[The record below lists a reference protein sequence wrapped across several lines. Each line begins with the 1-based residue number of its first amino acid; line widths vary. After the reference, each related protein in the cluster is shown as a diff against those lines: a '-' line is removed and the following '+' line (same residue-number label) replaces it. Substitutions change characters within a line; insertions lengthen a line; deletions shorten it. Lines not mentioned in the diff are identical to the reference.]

1 MNAPTAVVP
10 GWELDTA
17 PFHAGELAVQQ
28 RAGVTDAASAAGRRG
43 IRRFMPD
50 QHRTFFAQLP
60 FFVLGGVD
68 ASGQPWAT
76 LRVGAP
82 GFVTSPDAR
91 TLRIAARALPGDP
104 LAGAW
109 RPGAP
114 LGGLGI
120 EFDTRRRNRVNGVVR
135 AIDGD
140 ALTIAVEQSFGNC
153 AKYIQGRKPT
163 FVGDEVGAAAEVVES
178 DVSDVSS
185 VSNASN
191 ASNASNTSNPS
202 DASGVSHVSGASDI
216 SNRLSD
222 ADRAL
227 LAQADTFF
235 VASANTSVD
244 AGSARGAD
252 VSHRGGMPGFV
263 RVDDA
268 HTLTTPDFSGNRF
281 FNTLGNLQHD
291 PRAGLLFVDFDS
303 GDLLYVAADA
313 EIVWDGP
320 LVASFAGAQ
329 RVVRFHVREVR
340 RTRRVLPFRWSAV
353 EPAPQFAAMAIAAA
367 SGGAAATARPAL
379 SAATPTPAPA
389 WRSLRI
395 TKIVDEAR
403 AIRSFHFEP
412 ADGDALPAYEAG
424 QHLTLRVA
432 VPGDDAPTIRSYTL
446 SDAPGGADYRIT
458 VKREGR
464 VSTWLH
470 DHARAG
476 MTLDAQMPRGRFTFD
491 VASPRPAVLVSA
503 GIGITPMIAMLRRA
517 LADDAPSR
525 RVVFVH
531 GARDTADRPFAAALT
546 RIADTDARVALHWF
560 DSQPQRDGA
569 ARPGRIDIAQLKRI
583 LPFDDYDFY
592 LCGPSAFM
600 RDLYEGLRAL
610 NVPDER
616 IRFEAFGPSSVARST
631 ARAAA
636 ASPAPSVPV
645 VFRRS
650 ARDAGWTPADGTL
663 LEFAE
668 GQRVAVPSE
677 CRSGSCGTCATRVL
691 SGAVD
696 YVQAHDAS
704 VGPGCALLCVA
715 QPAQGAAEPLVLD
728 L

>member
-1 MNAPTAVVP
+1 MTTPTAAVP
-10 GWELDTA
+10 GWELDVA

-28 RAGVTDAASAAGRRG
+28 RAGVTEAAGTAGRRG

-68 ASGQPWAT
+68 AGGQPWAT
-76 LRVGAP
+76 LRVGMP
-82 GFVTSPDAR
+82 GFVTAPDAR
-91 TLRIAARALPGDP
+91 TLRIDGDALPGDP

-109 RPGAP
+109 QPGAP

-120 EFDTRRRNRVNGVVR
+120 EFDTRRRNRVNGIVR
-135 AIDGD
+135 AVDGG

-163 FVGDEVGAAAEVVES
+163 FVTRKGDALGEA
-178 DVSDVSS
+178 DVSD
-185 VSNASN
+185 
-191 ASNASNTSNPS
+191 
-202 DASGVSHVSGASDI
+202 
-216 SNRLSD
+216 RLTD

-235 VASANTSVD
+235 VASANTS
-244 AGSARGAD
+244 AGAGAARGAD

-268 HTLTTPDFSGNRF
+268 QTLTTPDFSGNRF

-303 GDLLYVAADA
+303 GDLLYVAARA

-320 LVASFAGAQ
+320 LVASFDGAQ

-340 RTRRVLPFRWSAV
+340 RMRGVLPFRWSAV
-353 EPAPQFAAMAIAAA
+353 ERAPQFAGMAGAA
-367 SGGAAATARPAL
+367 SAGGAAAASVSSSASASASASASSSPSTWRP
-379 SAATPTPAPA
+379 
-389 WRSLRI
+389 LRI
-395 TKIVDEAR
+395 AKIVDEAR

-412 ADGDALPAYEAG
+412 ADGGALPAYEAG

-432 VPGDDAPTIRSYTL
+432 LPDSDAPTIRSYTL
-446 SDAPGGADYRIT
+446 SDAPGASHYRIT

-464 VSTWLH
+464 VSAWLH

-476 MTLDAQMPRGRFTFD
+476 MTIDAQMPRGRFTFD

-503 GIGITPMIAMLRRA
+503 GIGITPMIAILRHA

-531 GARDTADRPFAAALT
+531 GARDTADRPFATELT
-546 RIADTDARVALHWF
+546 RIADADARVSLHWF
-560 DSQPQRDGA
+560 DSRPQRDGA
-569 ARPGRIDIAQLKRI
+569 ARPGRIDVAQLKRI

-600 RDLYEGLRAL
+600 RDLYDGLRAL

-616 IRFEAFGPSSVARST
+616 IRFEAFGPSSVVRSVART
-631 ARAAA
+631 AAA
-636 ASPAPSVPV
+636 AVASMPV

-650 ARDAGWTPADGTL
+650 ARDAAWTPADGTL

-668 GQRVAVPSE
+668 DQGVAVPSE
-677 CRSGSCGTCATRVL
+677 CRSGACGTCATRVL

-696 YVQAHDAS
+696 YVQPPDAT
-704 VGPGCALLCVA
+704 VEPGCALLCVA
-715 QPAQGAAEPLVLD
+715 RPAEGATEPLVLD
-728 L
+728 R

>member
-1 MNAPTAVVP
+1 MTAPTAAVP
-10 GWELDTA
+10 GWELDVA
-17 PFHAGELAVQQ
+17 PFHAGELAMQQ
-28 RAGVTDAASAAGRRG
+28 RAGVTQAADAAGRRG

-68 ASGQPWAT
+68 PDGQPWAT
-76 LRVGAP
+76 LRVGMP
-82 GFVTSPDAR
+82 GFVTTPDAR
-91 TLRIAARALPGDP
+91 TLRIDGDALPGDP

-109 RPGAP
+109 QPGVP

-120 EFDTRRRNRVNGVVR
+120 EFDTRRRNRVNGIVR
-135 AIDGD
+135 AVDGG

-153 AKYIQGRKPT
+153 AKYIQGRTPT
-163 FVGDEVGAAAEVVES
+163 LVPREG
-178 DVSDVSS
+178 DVSIAADVS
-185 VSNASN
+185 
-191 ASNASNTSNPS
+191 
-202 DASGVSHVSGASDI
+202 G
-216 SNRLSD
+216 RLSD

-235 VASANTSVD
+235 VASANTS
-244 AGSARGAD
+244 AGAGAARGAD

-303 GDLLYVAADA
+303 GDLLYVAAHA

-320 LVASFAGAQ
+320 LVASFDGAQ

-340 RTRRVLPFRWSAV
+340 RTRGVLPFRWSAV
-353 EPAPQFAAMAIAAA
+353 ERAPQFAGKVGAGVPAVSA
-367 SGGAAATARPAL
+367 SASSSPSSWRP
-379 SAATPTPAPA
+379 
-389 WRSLRI
+389 LRI
-395 TKIVDEAR
+395 AKIVDEAR
-403 AIRSFHFEP
+403 AIRSFHFEA

-432 VPGDDAPTIRSYTL
+432 LPDEASPTIRSYTL
-446 SDAPGGADYRIT
+446 SDAPGASHYRIT

-464 VSTWLH
+464 VSAWLH

-531 GARDTADRPFAAALT
+531 GARDTADRPFAAELT
-546 RIADTDARVALHWF
+546 RIADADPRVSLHWF
-560 DSQPQRDGA
+560 DSRPQRDGA
-569 ARPGRIDIAQLKRI
+569 ARPGRVDITQLKRI

-592 LCGPSAFM
+592 LCGPAAFM
-600 RDLYEGLRAL
+600 RDMYDGLRAL

-616 IRFEAFGPSSVARST
+616 IRFEAFGPSSVVRSAT
-631 ARAAA
+631 RAAGAPPA
-636 ASPAPSVPV
+636 ASVPV

-650 ARDAGWTPADGTL
+650 ARDAAWTPADGTL

-668 GQRVAVPSE
+668 GRSVAVPSE

-696 YVQAHDAS
+696 YVQSHDAAIE
-704 VGPGCALLCVA
+704 PGCALLCVA
-715 QPAQGAAEPLVLD
+715 RPAEGAAEPLVLD
-728 L
+728 C

>member
-1 MNAPTAVVP
+1 MTAPTAAVP
-10 GWELDTA
+10 GWELDVA

-28 RAGVTDAASAAGRRG
+28 RAGVTQAAGAAGRRG

-50 QHRTFFAQLP
+50 QHRTFFTQLP

-68 ASGQPWAT
+68 PDGQPWAT
-76 LRVGAP
+76 LRVGMP
-82 GFVTSPDAR
+82 GFVTTPDAR
-91 TLRIAARALPGDP
+91 TLRIDGDALPGDP

-109 RPGAP
+109 QPGVP

-135 AIDGD
+135 AVDGG

-153 AKYIQGRKPT
+153 AKYIQGRTPT
-163 FVGDEVGAAAEVVES
+163 FVPREGDASVAA
-178 DVSDVSS
+178 DVSD
-185 VSNASN
+185 
-191 ASNASNTSNPS
+191 
-202 DASGVSHVSGASDI
+202 
-216 SNRLSD
+216 RLSD

-235 VASANTSVD
+235 VASANTS
-244 AGSARGAD
+244 AGAGAARGAD

-303 GDLLYVAADA
+303 GDLLYVAAHA

-320 LVASFAGAQ
+320 LVASFDGAQ

-340 RTRRVLPFRWSAV
+340 RTRGVLPFRWSAV
-353 EPAPQFAAMAIAAA
+353 ERAPQFA
-367 SGGAAATARPAL
+367 GKVGAGVPAV
-379 SAATPTPAPA
+379 SAPAPA
-389 WRSLRI
+389 SSSPSSWRPLRI
-395 TKIVDEAR
+395 AKIVDEAR
-403 AIRSFHFEP
+403 AIRSFHFEA

-432 VPGDDAPTIRSYTL
+432 LPDEDAPTIRSYTL
-446 SDAPGGADYRIT
+446 SDAPGASHYRIT

-464 VSTWLH
+464 VSAWLH

-531 GARDTADRPFAAALT
+531 GARDTADRPFSAELT
-546 RIADTDARVALHWF
+546 RIADADPRVSLHWF
-560 DSQPQRDGA
+560 DSRPQRDGA
-569 ARPGRIDIAQLKRI
+569 ARPGRVDIAQLKRI

-592 LCGPSAFM
+592 LCGPAAFM
-600 RDLYEGLRAL
+600 RDMYDGLRAL

-616 IRFEAFGPSSVARST
+616 IRFEAFGPSSVVRSAT
-631 ARAAA
+631 RAAGAPPA
-636 ASPAPSVPV
+636 ASVPV

-650 ARDAGWTPADGTL
+650 ARDAAWTPADGTL

-668 GQRVAVPSE
+668 GRGVAVPSE

-696 YVQAHDAS
+696 YVQAPDAP
-704 VGPGCALLCVA
+704 VEPGCALLCVA
-715 QPAQGAAEPLVLD
+715 RPATGTMEALVLD
-728 L
+728 R

>member
-1 MNAPTAVVP
+1 MNAPTAAVP
-10 GWELDTA
+10 GWELDAA

-28 RAGVTDAASAAGRRG
+28 RAGVTEAAGAAGRRG

-68 ASGQPWAT
+68 AHGQPWAT
-76 LRVGAP
+76 LRAGAP

-91 TLRIAARALPGDP
+91 TLRIAAPALPGDP
-104 LAGAW
+104 LGGAW
-109 RPGAP
+109 QPGAP

-135 AIDGD
+135 AVDGD

-153 AKYIQGRKPT
+153 AKYIQGRTPT
-163 FVGDEVGAAAEVVES
+163 FVARDGDAQVKP
-178 DVSDVSS
+178 DVSD
-185 VSNASN
+185 
-191 ASNASNTSNPS
+191 
-202 DASGVSHVSGASDI
+202 
-216 SNRLSD
+216 RLSD

-235 VASANTSVD
+235 VASANTSAE
-244 AGSARGAD
+244 AGAARGAD

-263 RVDDA
+263 RADDA

-303 GDLLYVAADA
+303 GDLLYVAARA

-320 LVASFAGAQ
+320 LVASFDGAQ

-340 RTRRVLPFRWSAV
+340 RMRAVLPFRWSAV
-353 EPAPQFAAMAIAAA
+353 ERAPQFAAMAAAA
-367 SGGAAATARPAL
+367 GEAVTAAVAPVP
-379 SAATPTPAPA
+379 SASAHQLAPA

-395 TKIVDEAR
+395 AKIVDEAR

-412 ADGDALPAYEAG
+412 VDGGALPAYDAG

-432 VPGDDAPTIRSYTL
+432 LPGSDAPLIRSYTL
-446 SDAPGGADYRIT
+446 SEAPGGAHYRIT

-464 VSTWLH
+464 VSAWLH

-491 VASPRPAVLVSA
+491 LASPRPAVLVSA
-503 GIGITPMIAMLRRA
+503 GIGITPMIAILRRA
-517 LADDAPSR
+517 LADAAPSR

-531 GARDTADRPFAAALT
+531 GAREAADRPFAAELA
-546 RIADTDARVALHWF
+546 RIAAADTRLSLHWF
-560 DSQPQRDGA
+560 DSRPHGDMA
-569 ARPGRIDIAQLKRI
+569 ARAGRIDIAQLKRI

-600 RDLYEGLRAL
+600 RDLYDGLRAL

-616 IRFEAFGPSSVARST
+616 IRFEAFGPSSVARSVT
-631 ARAAA
+631 RAAGTA
-636 ASPAPSVPV
+636 GSPAASVPV
-645 VFRRS
+645 VFRRTGRE
-650 ARDAGWTPADGTL
+650 AAWTPADGTL

-696 YVQAHDAS
+696 YEQTPDAA
-704 VGPGCALLCVA
+704 VEPGCALLCVA
-715 QPAQGAAEPLVLD
+715 RPAQRATEPLVLD
-728 L
+728 R

>member
-1 MNAPTAVVP
+1 MTAPTTAVP
-10 GWELDTA
+10 GWELDVA

-28 RAGVTDAASAAGRRG
+28 RAGVTEAAGAAGRRG

-50 QHRTFFAQLP
+50 QHRAFFAQLP

-68 ASGQPWAT
+68 AHGQPWAT
-76 LRVGAP
+76 LRVGMP
-82 GFVTSPDAR
+82 GFVTAPDAR
-91 TLRIAARALPGDP
+91 TLHIDGDTLPGDP

-109 RPGAP
+109 QPGAP

-120 EFDTRRRNRVNGVVR
+120 EFDTRRRNRVNGIVR
-135 AIDGD
+135 AVDGG

-163 FVGDEVGAAAEVVES
+163 FGAREGDASGEA
-178 DVSDVSS
+178 DVSD
-185 VSNASN
+185 
-191 ASNASNTSNPS
+191 
-202 DASGVSHVSGASDI
+202 
-216 SNRLSD
+216 RLSD

-235 VASANTSVD
+235 VASANTSAD
-244 AGSARGAD
+244 AGAARGAD

-268 HTLTTPDFSGNRF
+268 CTLTTPDFSGNRF

-291 PRAGLLFVDFDS
+291 PRAGLLFIDFDS
-303 GDLLYVAADA
+303 GDVLYVAARA

-320 LVASFAGAQ
+320 LVASFDGAQ

-340 RTRRVLPFRWSAV
+340 RTRGALPFRWSV
-353 EPAPQFAAMAIAAA
+353 PERAPQFAAMAEGSAIAGTQAA
-367 SGGAAATARPAL
+367 SASASTSSWRP
-379 SAATPTPAPA
+379 
-389 WRSLRI
+389 LRI
-395 TKIVDEAR
+395 AKIVDEAR

-412 ADGDALPAYEAG
+412 ADGGALPAHQAG
-424 QHLTLRVA
+424 QHLTLRIA
-432 VPGDDAPTIRSYTL
+432 LPDSEAPTIRSYTL
-446 SDAPGGADYRIT
+446 SDAPGAPHYRIT

-464 VSTWLH
+464 VSAWLH
-470 DHARAG
+470 DHAHAG

-491 VASPRPAVLVSA
+491 IASPRPAVLVSA
-503 GIGITPMIAMLRRA
+503 GIGITPMFAMLRRA
-517 LADDAPSR
+517 LADDTPSR

-531 GARDTADRPFAAALT
+531 GTRDTADRPFAAELT
-546 RIADTDARVALHWF
+546 RIADADARVSLHWF
-560 DSQPQRDGA
+560 DSRPQRDGA
-569 ARPGRIDIAQLKRI
+569 ARPGRIDVAQLKRI

-600 RDLYEGLRAL
+600 RDLYDGLRAL

-616 IRFEAFGPSSVARST
+616 IRFEAFGPSSVVRSAT
-631 ARAAA
+631 RAAGA
-636 ASPAPSVPV
+636 PPVASMPV

-650 ARDAGWTPADGTL
+650 ARDAAWTPADGTL

-668 GQRVAVPSE
+668 GQGVAVPSE

-696 YVQAHDAS
+696 YVQSHDAP
-704 VGPGCALLCVA
+704 VEPGCALLCVA
-715 QPAQGAAEPLVLD
+715 QPAEGAVEPLVLD
-728 L
+728 R

>member
-1 MNAPTAVVP
+1 MTAPTAAVP
-10 GWELDTA
+10 GWELDVA
-17 PFHAGELAVQQ
+17 PFHAGELAVQL
-28 RAGVTDAASAAGRRG
+28 RAGVTAAAGAAGRRG

-68 ASGQPWAT
+68 AHGQPWAT
-76 LRVGAP
+76 LRVGMP
-82 GFVTSPDAR
+82 GFVTAPDAR
-91 TLRIAARALPGDP
+91 TLHIDGDALPGDP

-109 RPGAP
+109 QPGAP

-135 AIDGD
+135 AVDGG
-140 ALTIAVEQSFGNC
+140 ALTISVEQSFGNC
-153 AKYIQGRKPT
+153 AKYIQGRKAT
-163 FVGDEVGAAAEVVES
+163 FVAREGDASGAA
-178 DVSDVSS
+178 DVSD
-185 VSNASN
+185 
-191 ASNASNTSNPS
+191 
-202 DASGVSHVSGASDI
+202 
-216 SNRLSD
+216 RLSD

-235 VASANTSVD
+235 VASANTSAD
-244 AGSARGAD
+244 AGAARGAD

-268 HTLTTPDFSGNRF
+268 CTLTTPDFSGNRF

-291 PRAGLLFVDFDS
+291 PRAGLLFIDFDS
-303 GDLLYVAADA
+303 GDVLYVAARA

-320 LVASFAGAQ
+320 LVASFDGAQ

-340 RTRRVLPFRWSAV
+340 RTRGALPFRWSAP
-353 EPAPQFAAMAIAAA
+353 ERAPQFAAMAEGSPNAGAQAALEPA
-367 SGGAAATARPAL
+367 SASPSGWRP
-379 SAATPTPAPA
+379 
-389 WRSLRI
+389 LRI
-395 TKIVDEAR
+395 AKIVDEAR

-412 ADGDALPAYEAG
+412 ADGGALPAHEAG
-424 QHLTLRVA
+424 QHLTLRIA
-432 VPGDDAPTIRSYTL
+432 LPDSDAPAIRSYTL
-446 SDAPGGADYRIT
+446 SDAPGAPRYRIT

-464 VSTWLH
+464 VSAWLH
-470 DHARAG
+470 DHAHAG

-491 VASPRPAVLVSA
+491 IASPRPAVLVSA
-503 GIGITPMIAMLRRA
+503 GIGITPMFAMLRRA
-517 LADDAPSR
+517 LADDTPSR

-531 GARDTADRPFAAALT
+531 GARDTADRPFAAELT
-546 RIADTDARVALHWF
+546 RIADADARVSLHWF
-560 DSQPQRDGA
+560 DSRPQRDGA
-569 ARPGRIDIAQLKRI
+569 ARPGRIDVAQLKRI

-600 RDLYEGLRAL
+600 RDLYDGLRAL

-616 IRFEAFGPSSVARST
+616 IRFEAFGPSSVVRSAT
-631 ARAAA
+631 RAAE
-636 ASPAPSVPV
+636 APPVASVPV

-650 ARDAGWTPADGTL
+650 ARDAAWTAADGTL

-668 GQRVAVPSE
+668 GQGVAVPSE

-696 YVQAHDAS
+696 YVQSHDAP
-704 VGPGCALLCVA
+704 VEPGCALLCVA
-715 QPAQGAAEPLVLD
+715 QPAEGATEPLVLD
-728 L
+728 R

>member
-1 MNAPTAVVP
+1 MNAPTAAVP
-10 GWELDTA
+10 GWELDAA

-28 RAGVTDAASAAGRRG
+28 RAGVTDAAGAAGRRG

-68 ASGQPWAT
+68 AHGQPWAT
-76 LRVGAP
+76 LRAGAP

-91 TLRIAARALPGDP
+91 TLRIAAPALPGDP

-135 AIDGD
+135 AVDGD

-153 AKYIQGRKPT
+153 AKYIQGRTPT
-163 FVGDEVGAAAEVVES
+163 FVARDGDADVEP
-178 DVSDVSS
+178 DVSD
-185 VSNASN
+185 
-191 ASNASNTSNPS
+191 
-202 DASGVSHVSGASDI
+202 
-216 SNRLSD
+216 RLND

-235 VASANTSVD
+235 VASANTSAD
-244 AGSARGAD
+244 AGAARGAD

-281 FNTLGNLQHD
+281 FNTLGNLLHD

-303 GDLLYVAADA
+303 GDLLYVAARA

-320 LVASFAGAQ
+320 LVASFDGAQ

-340 RTRRVLPFRWSAV
+340 RMRAVLPFRWSAV
-353 EPAPQFAAMAIAAA
+353 ERAPQFAVMTAAA
-367 SGGAAATARPAL
+367 GGAVTVAVAPVPSASATGLA
-379 SAATPTPAPA
+379 SASASTSAST

-395 TKIVDEAR
+395 AKIVDEAR

-412 ADGDALPAYEAG
+412 VDGGALSAYEAG

-432 VPGDDAPTIRSYTL
+432 LPGSDAPSIRSYTL
-446 SDAPGGADYRIT
+446 SDAPGDAHYRIT

-470 DHARAG
+470 DHAQVG

-491 VASPRPAVLVSA
+491 FASPRPAVLVSA

-517 LADDAPSR
+517 LADAAPPR

-531 GARDTADRPFAAALT
+531 GAREAADRPFAAELA
-546 RIADTDARVALHWF
+546 RIAATDARLSLHCF
-560 DSQPQRDGA
+560 DS
-569 ARPGRIDIAQLKRI
+569 RPHGDTATRAGRIDIAQLKRL

-600 RDLYEGLRAL
+600 RDLYDGLHAL

-616 IRFEAFGPSSVARST
+616 IRFEAFGPSSVARSVT
-631 ARAAA
+631 RAAGTAGAPA
-636 ASPAPSVPV
+636 ASVPV
-645 VFRRS
+645 VFRRTG
-650 ARDAGWTPADGTL
+650 RDAAWTHADGTL
-663 LEFAE
+663 LDFAE

-696 YVQAHDAS
+696 YEQAPDAA
-704 VGPGCALLCVA
+704 VEPGCALLCVA
-715 QPAQGAAEPLVLD
+715 RPAQGATEPLVLD
-728 L
+728 R

>member
-1 MNAPTAVVP
+1 MTAPTAAVP
-10 GWELDTA
+10 GWELDIA

-28 RAGVTDAASAAGRRG
+28 RAGVTQAADAAGRRG

-68 ASGQPWAT
+68 AGGQPWAT
-76 LRVGAP
+76 LRVGMP
-82 GFVTSPDAR
+82 GFVTTPDAR
-91 TLRIAARALPGDP
+91 TLRIDGDALPGDP

-109 RPGAP
+109 QPGVP

-120 EFDTRRRNRVNGVVR
+120 EFDTHRRNRVNGIVR
-135 AIDGD
+135 AVDGG

-153 AKYIQGRKPT
+153 AKYIQGRTPT
-163 FVGDEVGAAAEVVES
+163 FVPREGDASVAA
-178 DVSDVSS
+178 DVSD
-185 VSNASN
+185 
-191 ASNASNTSNPS
+191 
-202 DASGVSHVSGASDI
+202 
-216 SNRLSD
+216 RLSD

-235 VASANTSVD
+235 VASANTS
-244 AGSARGAD
+244 AGAGAARGAD

-303 GDLLYVAADA
+303 GDLLYVAAHA

-320 LVASFAGAQ
+320 LVASFDGAQ

-340 RTRRVLPFRWSAV
+340 RTRGVLPFRWSAL
-353 EPAPQFAAMAIAAA
+353 ERAPQFA
-367 SGGAAATARPAL
+367 GRARAGVPAV
-379 SAATPTPAPA
+379 SVPAPA
-389 WRSLRI
+389 SSSPSSWRPLRI
-395 TKIVDEAR
+395 AKIVDEAR
-403 AIRSFHFEP
+403 AIRSFHFEA

-432 VPGDDAPTIRSYTL
+432 LPDEDAPTIRSYTL
-446 SDAPGGADYRIT
+446 SDAPGASHYRIT

-464 VSTWLH
+464 VSAWLH

-531 GARDTADRPFAAALT
+531 GARDTADRPFSAELT
-546 RIADTDARVALHWF
+546 RIADADPRVSLHWF
-560 DSQPQRDGA
+560 DSRPQRDGA
-569 ARPGRIDIAQLKRI
+569 ARPGRVDIAQLKRI

-592 LCGPSAFM
+592 LCGPAAFM
-600 RDLYEGLRAL
+600 RDMYDGLRAL

-616 IRFEAFGPSSVARST
+616 IRFEAFGPSSVVRSAT
-631 ARAAA
+631 RAAGAPPA
-636 ASPAPSVPV
+636 ASVPV

-650 ARDAGWTPADGTL
+650 ARDAAWTPADGTL

-668 GQRVAVPSE
+668 GRGVAVPSE

-696 YVQAHDAS
+696 YVQAPDAP
-704 VGPGCALLCVA
+704 VEPGCALLCVA
-715 QPAQGAAEPLVLD
+715 RPATGTMEALVLD
-728 L
+728 R

>member
-10 GWELDTA
+10 GWELDAA

-28 RAGVTDAASAAGRRG
+28 RAGVTEAAGSAGRRG

-68 ASGQPWAT
+68 AHGQPWAT
-76 LRVGAP
+76 LRAGAP

-91 TLRIAARALPGDP
+91 TLRIAAPALPGDP

-135 AIDGD
+135 AVDGD

-163 FVGDEVGAAAEVVES
+163 FVARDGRDGDAQVEP
-178 DVSDVSS
+178 DVSD
-185 VSNASN
+185 
-191 ASNASNTSNPS
+191 
-202 DASGVSHVSGASDI
+202 
-216 SNRLSD
+216 RLGD

-235 VASANTSVD
+235 VASANTSGD
-244 AGSARGAD
+244 AGAARGAD

-281 FNTLGNLQHD
+281 FNTLGNLQLD

-303 GDLLYVAADA
+303 GDLLYVAARA

-320 LVASFAGAQ
+320 LVASFDGAQ

-340 RTRRVLPFRWSAV
+340 RMRAVLPFRWSAV
-353 EPAPQFAAMAIAAA
+353 ERAPQFAAMIAAA
-367 SGGAAATARPAL
+367 GGGAVTAAVALVQSAPAPA
-379 SAATPTPAPA
+379 STPTSTPA

-395 TKIVDEAR
+395 AKIVDEAR
-403 AIRSFHFEP
+403 SIRSFHFEP
-412 ADGDALPAYEAG
+412 VDGGALPAYEAG

-432 VPGDDAPTIRSYTL
+432 LPGSDAPSIRSYTL
-446 SDAPGGADYRIT
+446 SDAPGDAHYRIT

-464 VSTWLH
+464 VSAWLH
-470 DHARAG
+470 DHAQAG

-491 VASPRPAVLVSA
+491 LASPRPAVLVSA

-517 LADDAPSR
+517 LADAAPSR

-531 GARDTADRPFAAALT
+531 GAREAADRPFAVDLA
-546 RIADTDARVALHWF
+546 RIAADDARLSLHWF
-560 DSQPQRDGA
+560 DSRPHGDAA
-569 ARPGRIDIAQLKRI
+569 ARAGRIDIAQLKR
-583 LPFDDYDFY
+583 LLSFDDYDFY

-600 RDLYEGLRAL
+600 RDLYDGLRAL

-616 IRFEAFGPSSVARST
+616 IRFEAFGPSTVARSA
-631 ARAAA
+631 ARAAGTPA
-636 ASPAPSVPV
+636 ASSVPV
-645 VFRRS
+645 VFRRTGRET
-650 ARDAGWTPADGTL
+650 AWTPADGTL

-696 YVQAHDAS
+696 YEQTPDAT
-704 VGPGCALLCVA
+704 VEPGCALLCVA
-715 QPAQGAAEPLVLD
+715 RPAHGATEPLVLD
-728 L
+728 R

>member
-1 MNAPTAVVP
+1 MNTPTAVVP
-10 GWELDTA
+10 GWELDSA

-28 RAGVTDAASAAGRRG
+28 RAGVTEAAGSAGRRG

-68 ASGQPWAT
+68 AHGQPWAT
-76 LRVGAP
+76 LRAGAP
-82 GFVTSPDAR
+82 GFVTSPDAH

-109 RPGAP
+109 QSGAP

-135 AIDGD
+135 AVDGD

-163 FVGDEVGAAAEVVES
+163 FVAR
-178 DVSDVSS
+178 DV
-185 VSNASN
+185 
-191 ASNASNTSNPS
+191 
-202 DASGVSHVSGASDI
+202 DASAGPDVADA
-216 SNRLSD
+216 LSD

-235 VASANTSVD
+235 VASANTSTD
-244 AGSARGAD
+244 AGAARGAD

-303 GDLLYVAADA
+303 GDLLYVAARA

-320 LVASFAGAQ
+320 LVASFDGAQ

-340 RTRRVLPFRWSAV
+340 RMRAVLPFRWSAV
-353 EPAPQFAAMAIAAA
+353 ERAPQFAAMAA
-367 SGGAAATARPAL
+367 GTGAGAGAVVAP
-379 SAATPTPAPA
+379 STPAPESA
-389 WRSLRI
+389 SASATASTSAPTWRPLRI
-395 TKIVDEAR
+395 AQIVDEAR

-412 ADGDALPAYEAG
+412 ADGGALPAYEAG

-432 VPGDDAPTIRSYTL
+432 LPGGDAPSIRSYTL
-446 SDAPGGADYRIT
+446 SDAPGGAHYRIT

-470 DHARAG
+470 DHAQAG

-491 VASPRPAVLVSA
+491 LASPRPAVLVSA
-503 GIGITPMIAMLRRA
+503 GIGITPMVAMLRRA
-517 LADDAPSR
+517 LSDDQPSR

-531 GARDTADRPFAAALT
+531 GARESDDRPFVEAL
-546 RIADTDARVALHWF
+546 ARVAAADERLSLHWF
-560 DSQPQRDGA
+560 DSHPHEGSTA
-569 ARPGRIDIAQLKRI
+569 HAGRIDIAQLKR
-583 LPFDDYDFY
+583 LLTFDDYDFY

-600 RDLYEGLRAL
+600 RDLYDGLRAL

-616 IRFEAFGPSSVARST
+616 IRFEAFGPSSVARSAT
-631 ARAAA
+631 RT
-636 ASPAPSVPV
+636 PATPAVASVPV
-645 VFRRS
+645 VFRRTGRE
-650 ARDAGWTPADGTL
+650 AAWTPADGTL

-668 GQRVAVPSE
+668 GQRVDVPSE

-696 YVQAHDAS
+696 YEQVPDAP
-704 VGPGCALLCVA
+704 VEPGCALLCVA
-715 QPAQGAAEPLVLD
+715 RPAQGSEPLVLD
-728 L
+728 R

>member
-1 MNAPTAVVP
+1 MTAPTAAVP
-10 GWELDTA
+10 GWELDVA
-17 PFHAGELAVQQ
+17 PFHAGELAMQQ
-28 RAGVTDAASAAGRRG
+28 RAGVTQAADAAGRRG

-68 ASGQPWAT
+68 AHGQPWAT
-76 LRVGAP
+76 LRVGMP
-82 GFVTSPDAR
+82 GFVTTPDAR
-91 TLRIAARALPGDP
+91 TLRIDGDALPGDP
-104 LAGAW
+104 LAGTW
-109 RPGAP
+109 QPGVP

-135 AIDGD
+135 AVDGG

-153 AKYIQGRKPT
+153 AKYIQGRTPT
-163 FVGDEVGAAAEVVES
+163 FVPSEGDASIAA
-178 DVSDVSS
+178 DVSD
-185 VSNASN
+185 
-191 ASNASNTSNPS
+191 
-202 DASGVSHVSGASDI
+202 
-216 SNRLSD
+216 RLSD
-222 ADRAL
+222 AARAL
-227 LAQADTFF
+227 LARADTFF
-235 VASANTSVD
+235 VASANTSAD
-244 AGSARGAD
+244 AGAARGAD

-303 GDLLYVAADA
+303 GDLLYVAARA

-320 LVASFAGAQ
+320 LVASFDGAQ

-340 RTRRVLPFRWSAV
+340 RTRGVLLFRWSAV
-353 EPAPQFAAMAIAAA
+353 ERAPQFAGKVGAA
-367 SGGAAATARPAL
+367 SALASASVPASASESASESASASPSNWRP
-379 SAATPTPAPA
+379 
-389 WRSLRI
+389 LRI
-395 TKIVDEAR
+395 AKIVDEAR
-403 AIRSFHFEP
+403 AIRSFHLEA

-432 VPGDDAPTIRSYTL
+432 LPDEATPTIRSYTL
-446 SDAPGGADYRIT
+446 SDAPGASHYRIT

-464 VSTWLH
+464 VSAWLH

-491 VASPRPAVLVSA
+491 VASPRPAVLASA

-525 RVVFVH
+525 RVMFVH
-531 GARDTADRPFAAALT
+531 GARDTADRPFAAELT
-546 RIADTDARVALHWF
+546 RIADADPRVSLHWF
-560 DSQPQRDGA
+560 DSRPQRDGA
-569 ARPGRIDIAQLKRI
+569 ARPGRVDIAQLKRI

-592 LCGPSAFM
+592 LCGPAAFM
-600 RDLYEGLRAL
+600 RDMYDGLRAL

-616 IRFEAFGPSSVARST
+616 IRFEAFGPSSVARSAT
-631 ARAAA
+631 RAAGAPPA
-636 ASPAPSVPV
+636 ASVPV

-650 ARDAGWTPADGTL
+650 ARDAAWTPADGTL

-668 GQRVAVPSE
+668 GRGVAVPSE
-677 CRSGSCGTCATRVL
+677 CRSGSCGTCATHVL

-696 YVQAHDAS
+696 YVQAPDAP
-704 VGPGCALLCVA
+704 VEPGCALLCVA
-715 QPAQGAAEPLVLD
+715 RPATGTTEALVLD
-728 L
+728 R

>member
-1 MNAPTAVVP
+1 MTAPTAAVP
-10 GWELDTA
+10 GWELDVA

-28 RAGVTDAASAAGRRG
+28 RAGVTAAAGAAGRRG

-68 ASGQPWAT
+68 AHGQPWAT
-76 LRVGAP
+76 LRVGMP
-82 GFVTSPDAR
+82 GFVTAPDAR
-91 TLRIAARALPGDP
+91 TLHIDGDALPGDP

-109 RPGAP
+109 QPGAP

-135 AIDGD
+135 AVDGG
-140 ALTIAVEQSFGNC
+140 ALTISVEQSFGNC
-153 AKYIQGRKPT
+153 AKYIQGRKAT
-163 FVGDEVGAAAEVVES
+163 FVAREGDASGAA
-178 DVSDVSS
+178 DVSD
-185 VSNASN
+185 
-191 ASNASNTSNPS
+191 
-202 DASGVSHVSGASDI
+202 
-216 SNRLSD
+216 RLSD

-235 VASANTSVD
+235 VASANTSAD
-244 AGSARGAD
+244 AGAARGAD

-268 HTLTTPDFSGNRF
+268 CTLTTPDFSGNRF

-291 PRAGLLFVDFDS
+291 PRAGLLFIDFDS
-303 GDLLYVAADA
+303 GDVLYVAARA

-320 LVASFAGAQ
+320 LVASFDGAQ

-340 RTRRVLPFRWSAV
+340 RTRGALPFRWSAP
-353 EPAPQFAAMAIAAA
+353 ERAPQFAAMAEGSANAGAQAA
-367 SGGAAATARPAL
+367 SEPASASPSGWRP
-379 SAATPTPAPA
+379 
-389 WRSLRI
+389 LRI
-395 TKIVDEAR
+395 AKIVDEAR

-412 ADGDALPAYEAG
+412 ADGGALPAHEAG
-424 QHLTLRVA
+424 QHLTLRIA
-432 VPGDDAPTIRSYTL
+432 LPDSDAPAIRSYTL
-446 SDAPGGADYRIT
+446 SDAPGAPRYRIT

-464 VSTWLH
+464 VSAWLH
-470 DHARAG
+470 DHAHAG

-491 VASPRPAVLVSA
+491 IASPRPAVLVSA
-503 GIGITPMIAMLRRA
+503 GIGITPMFAMLRRA
-517 LADDAPSR
+517 LADDTPSR

-531 GARDTADRPFAAALT
+531 GARDTADRPFAAELT
-546 RIADTDARVALHWF
+546 RIADTDARVSLHWF
-560 DSQPQRDGA
+560 DSRPQRDGA
-569 ARPGRIDIAQLKRI
+569 ARPGRIDVAQLKRI

-600 RDLYEGLRAL
+600 RDLYDGLRAL

-616 IRFEAFGPSSVARST
+616 IRFEAFGPSSVVRSAT
-631 ARAAA
+631 RGAAA
-636 ASPAPSVPV
+636 PSVASVPV

-650 ARDAGWTPADGTL
+650 ARDAAWTAADGTL

-668 GQRVAVPSE
+668 GQGVTVPSE

-696 YVQAHDAS
+696 YVQSHDAP
-704 VGPGCALLCVA
+704 VEPGCALLCVA
-715 QPAQGAAEPLVLD
+715 QPAEGAAEPLVLD
-728 L
+728 R

>member
-1 MNAPTAVVP
+1 MTAPTTAVP
-10 GWELDTA
+10 GWELDVA

-28 RAGVTDAASAAGRRG
+28 RAGVTEAAGAAGRRG

-50 QHRTFFAQLP
+50 QHRAFFAQLP

-68 ASGQPWAT
+68 AHGQPWAT
-76 LRVGAP
+76 LRVGMP
-82 GFVTSPDAR
+82 GFVTAPDAR
-91 TLRIAARALPGDP
+91 TLHIDGDTLPGDP

-109 RPGAP
+109 QSGAP

-135 AIDGD
+135 AVDGG

-163 FVGDEVGAAAEVVES
+163 FGAREGDASGEA
-178 DVSDVSS
+178 DVSD
-185 VSNASN
+185 
-191 ASNASNTSNPS
+191 
-202 DASGVSHVSGASDI
+202 
-216 SNRLSD
+216 RLSD

-235 VASANTSVD
+235 VASANTSAD
-244 AGSARGAD
+244 AGAARGAD

-268 HTLTTPDFSGNRF
+268 CTLTTPDFSGNRF

-291 PRAGLLFVDFDS
+291 PRAGLLFIDFDS
-303 GDLLYVAADA
+303 GDVLYVAARA

-320 LVASFAGAQ
+320 LVASFDGAQ

-340 RTRRVLPFRWSAV
+340 RTRGALPFRWSV
-353 EPAPQFAAMAIAAA
+353 PERAPQFAAMAEGSAIAGTQAA
-367 SGGAAATARPAL
+367 SASASTSSWRP
-379 SAATPTPAPA
+379 
-389 WRSLRI
+389 LRI
-395 TKIVDEAR
+395 AKIVDEAR

-412 ADGDALPAYEAG
+412 ADGGALPAHEAG
-424 QHLTLRVA
+424 QHLTLRIA
-432 VPGDDAPTIRSYTL
+432 LPDSEAPTIRSYTL
-446 SDAPGGADYRIT
+446 SDAPGAPHYRIT

-464 VSTWLH
+464 VSAWLH
-470 DHARAG
+470 DHAHAG

-503 GIGITPMIAMLRRA
+503 GIGITPMFAMLRRA
-517 LADDAPSR
+517 LADDTPSR

-531 GARDTADRPFAAALT
+531 GTRDTADRPFAAELT
-546 RIADTDARVALHWF
+546 RIADADARVLLHWF
-560 DSQPQRDGA
+560 DSRPQRDGA
-569 ARPGRIDIAQLKRI
+569 ARPGRIDVAQLKRI

-600 RDLYEGLRAL
+600 RDLYDGLRAL

-616 IRFEAFGPSSVARST
+616 IRFEAFGPSSVVRSAT
-631 ARAAA
+631 RAAGA
-636 ASPAPSVPV
+636 PPVASMPV

-650 ARDAGWTPADGTL
+650 ARDAAWTPADGTL

-668 GQRVAVPSE
+668 GQGVAVPSE

-696 YVQAHDAS
+696 YVQSHDAP
-704 VGPGCALLCVA
+704 VEPGCALLCVA
-715 QPAQGAAEPLVLD
+715 QPAEGAVEPLVLD
-728 L
+728 R

>member
-28 RAGVTDAASAAGRRG
+28 RAGVTEAAGSAGRRG

-68 ASGQPWAT
+68 AHGQPWAT
-76 LRVGAP
+76 LRAGEP

-91 TLRIAARALPGDP
+91 TLRIAAHALPGDP

-109 RPGAP
+109 RAGAP

-120 EFDTRRRNRVNGVVR
+120 EFDTRRRNRVNGIVR
-135 AIDGD
+135 AVDGD
-140 ALTIAVEQSFGNC
+140 VLTIAVEQSFGNC

-163 FVGDEVGAAAEVVES
+163 FVARDGDAQVEP
-178 DVSDVSS
+178 DVSE
-185 VSNASN
+185 
-191 ASNASNTSNPS
+191 
-202 DASGVSHVSGASDI
+202 
-216 SNRLSD
+216 RLND

-235 VASANTSVD
+235 VASANTSAD
-244 AGSARGAD
+244 AGAARGAD

-268 HTLTTPDFSGNRF
+268 RTLTTPDFSGNRF

-291 PRAGLLFVDFDS
+291 PRTGLLFVDFDS
-303 GDLLYVAADA
+303 GDLVYVAARA

-320 LVASFAGAQ
+320 LVASFDGAQ

-340 RTRRVLPFRWSAV
+340 RMRAVLPFQWSAV
-353 EPAPQFAAMAIAAA
+353 ERAPQFPAMAAAAGGAVATAAA
-367 SGGAAATARPAL
+367 SVP
-379 SAATPTPAPA
+379 SASAPVSAPA
-389 WRSLRI
+389 WRPLRI
-395 TKIVDEAR
+395 AKIVDEAR
-403 AIRSFHFEP
+403 AIRSFYFEA
-412 ADGDALPAYEAG
+412 ADGGALPAYEAG

-432 VPGDDAPTIRSYTL
+432 LPGGDSAAIRSYTL
-446 SDAPGGADYRIT
+446 SDAPGGAHYRIT

-464 VSTWLH
+464 VSAWLH
-470 DHARAG
+470 DHAQAG

-491 VASPRPAVLVSA
+491 LASPRPAVLVSA

-517 LADDAPSR
+517 LADAAPSR
-525 RVVFVH
+525 RVVFAH
-531 GARDTADRPFAAALT
+531 GAREAADRPFAAELA
-546 RIADTDARVALHWF
+546 RIAAADARLSLHWF
-560 DSQPQRDGA
+560 DSRPHDGTA
-569 ARPGRIDIAQLKRI
+569 ARAGRIDIAQLKR
-583 LPFDDYDFY
+583 LLTFDDYDFY
-592 LCGPSAFM
+592 LCGPAAFM
-600 RDLYEGLRAL
+600 RDLYDGLRAL

-616 IRFEAFGPSSVARST
+616 IRFETFGPSSVARNAT
-631 ARAAA
+631 RAAGL
-636 ASPAPSVPV
+636 PAVAGVPV

-650 ARDAGWTPADGTL
+650 GREAAWTPADGTL

-691 SGAVD
+691 SGAVAYD
-696 YVQAHDAS
+696 SAPDAP
-704 VGPGCALLCVA
+704 VAPGCALLCVA
-715 QPAQGAAEPLVLD
+715 RPAQGATAPLVLD
-728 L
+728 R

>member
-1 MNAPTAVVP
+1 MTAPTAAVP
-10 GWELDTA
+10 GWELDVA

-28 RAGVTDAASAAGRRG
+28 RAGVTEAAGAAGRRG

-50 QHRTFFAQLP
+50 QHRAFFAQLP

-68 ASGQPWAT
+68 AHGQPWAT
-76 LRVGAP
+76 LRVGMP
-82 GFVTSPDAR
+82 GFVTAPDAR
-91 TLRIAARALPGDP
+91 TLHIDGDTLPGDP

-109 RPGAP
+109 QPGAP

-120 EFDTRRRNRVNGVVR
+120 EFDTRRRNRVNGIVR
-135 AIDGD
+135 AVDGG

-163 FVGDEVGAAAEVVES
+163 FGAREGDASGEA
-178 DVSDVSS
+178 DVSD
-185 VSNASN
+185 
-191 ASNASNTSNPS
+191 
-202 DASGVSHVSGASDI
+202 
-216 SNRLSD
+216 RLSD

-235 VASANTSVD
+235 VASANTSAD
-244 AGSARGAD
+244 AGAARGAD

-268 HTLTTPDFSGNRF
+268 CTLTTPDFSGNRF

-291 PRAGLLFVDFDS
+291 PRAGLLFIDFDS
-303 GDLLYVAADA
+303 GDVLYVAARA

-320 LVASFAGAQ
+320 LVASFDGAQ

-340 RTRRVLPFRWSAV
+340 RTRGALPFRWSV
-353 EPAPQFAAMAIAAA
+353 PERAPQFAAMAEGSAIAGTQAA
-367 SGGAAATARPAL
+367 SASASTSSWRP
-379 SAATPTPAPA
+379 
-389 WRSLRI
+389 LRI
-395 TKIVDEAR
+395 AKIVDEAR

-412 ADGDALPAYEAG
+412 ADGGALPAHEAG
-424 QHLTLRVA
+424 QHLTLRIA
-432 VPGDDAPTIRSYTL
+432 LPDSEAPTIRSYTL
-446 SDAPGGADYRIT
+446 SDAPGAPHYRIT

-464 VSTWLH
+464 VSAWLH
-470 DHARAG
+470 DHAHAG

-491 VASPRPAVLVSA
+491 IASPRPAVLVSA
-503 GIGITPMIAMLRRA
+503 GIGITPMFAMLRRA
-517 LADDAPSR
+517 LADDTPSR

-531 GARDTADRPFAAALT
+531 GTRDTADRPFAAELT
-546 RIADTDARVALHWF
+546 RIADADARVSLHWF
-560 DSQPQRDGA
+560 DSRPQRDGA
-569 ARPGRIDIAQLKRI
+569 ARPGRIDVAQLKRI

-600 RDLYEGLRAL
+600 RDLYDGLRAL

-616 IRFEAFGPSSVARST
+616 IRFEAFGPSSVVRSAT
-631 ARAAA
+631 RAAGA
-636 ASPAPSVPV
+636 PPVASMPV

-650 ARDAGWTPADGTL
+650 ARDAAWTPADGTL

-668 GQRVAVPSE
+668 GQGVAVPSE

-696 YVQAHDAS
+696 YVQSHDAP
-704 VGPGCALLCVA
+704 VEPGCALLCVA
-715 QPAQGAAEPLVLD
+715 QPAEGAVEPLVLD
-728 L
+728 R

>member
-1 MNAPTAVVP
+1 MTTPTAAVP
-10 GWELDTA
+10 GWELDVA

-28 RAGVTDAASAAGRRG
+28 RAGVTEAAGTAGRRG

-50 QHRTFFAQLP
+50 QHRTFFAQVP

-68 ASGQPWAT
+68 AHGQPWAT
-76 LRVGAP
+76 LRVGTP
-82 GFVTSPDAR
+82 GFVTAPDAR
-91 TLRIAARALPGDP
+91 TLRIDGDALPGDP

-135 AIDGD
+135 SADGG

-163 FVGDEVGAAAEVVES
+163 FVAREAGASVAS
-178 DVSDVSS
+178 DVSDW
-185 VSNASN
+185 
-191 ASNASNTSNPS
+191 
-202 DASGVSHVSGASDI
+202 
-216 SNRLSD
+216 LSD

-235 VASANTSVD
+235 VASANTSAD
-244 AGSARGAD
+244 AGAARGAD

-303 GDLLYVAADA
+303 GDLLYVAARA

-320 LVASFAGAQ
+320 LVASFDGAQ

-340 RTRRVLPFRWSAV
+340 RMRAVLPFRWSGV
-353 EPAPQFAAMAIAAA
+353 ERAPQFAAMAAGAVAA
-367 SGGAAATARPAL
+367 GGPVPSALTSAPSSATA
-379 SAATPTPAPA
+379 SAPA
-389 WRSLRI
+389 WRPLRI
-395 TKIVDEAR
+395 AKIVDEAR
-403 AIRSFHFEP
+403 AIRSFHFEA
-412 ADGDALPAYEAG
+412 ADGDALPTYEAR

-432 VPGDDAPTIRSYTL
+432 LPGSDAPTIRSYTL
-446 SDAPGGADYRIT
+446 SDAPGAPRYRII

-464 VSTWLH
+464 VSAWLH
-470 DHARAG
+470 DHAQAG

-517 LADDAPSR
+517 LADDKASR
-525 RVVFVH
+525 RIVFVH
-531 GARDTADRPFAAALT
+531 GARDTADRPFAAELT
-546 RIADTDARVALHWF
+546 RIADADARVSLHSF
-560 DSQPQRDGA
+560 DSRPQRDGA

-600 RDLYEGLRAL
+600 RDLYDGLRAL

-616 IRFEAFGPSSVARST
+616 IRFEAFGPSSVVRSAT
-631 ARAAA
+631 RAAA
-636 ASPAPSVPV
+636 APPVASVPV
-645 VFRRS
+645 VFRRTGRE
-650 ARDAGWTPADGTL
+650 AAWTPADGTL

-668 GQRVAVPSE
+668 GQGVAVPSE
-677 CRSGSCGTCATRVL
+677 CRSGSCGTCATRML

-696 YVQAHDAS
+696 YVQSHDAP
-704 VGPGCALLCVA
+704 VEPGCVLLCVA
-715 QPAQGAAEPLVLD
+715 QPAEGAVAPLVLER
-728 L
+728 

>member
-1 MNAPTAVVP
+1 MTAPTAAVP
-10 GWELDTA
+10 GWELDVA

-28 RAGVTDAASAAGRRG
+28 RAGVTEAAGAAGRRG

-50 QHRTFFAQLP
+50 QHRAFFAQLP

-68 ASGQPWAT
+68 AHGQPWAT
-76 LRVGAP
+76 LRVGMP
-82 GFVTSPDAR
+82 GFVTAPDAR
-91 TLRIAARALPGDP
+91 TLHIGGDALPGDP

-109 RPGAP
+109 QPGAP

-135 AIDGD
+135 AVDGG

-153 AKYIQGRKPT
+153 AKYIQGRKAT
-163 FVGDEVGAAAEVVES
+163 FVAREGDASGAA
-178 DVSDVSS
+178 DVSD
-185 VSNASN
+185 
-191 ASNASNTSNPS
+191 
-202 DASGVSHVSGASDI
+202 
-216 SNRLSD
+216 RLSD

-235 VASANTSVD
+235 VASANTSAD
-244 AGSARGAD
+244 AGAAGGAD

-268 HTLTTPDFSGNRF
+268 CTLTTPDFSGNRF

-291 PRAGLLFVDFDS
+291 PRAGLLFLDFDS
-303 GDLLYVAADA
+303 GDVLYVAARA

-329 RVVRFHVREVR
+329 RVVRFHVDEVR
-340 RTRRVLPFRWSAV
+340 RTRGALPFRWSV
-353 EPAPQFAAMAIAAA
+353 PERAPQFAAMAAGSANAGAQAA
-367 SGGAAATARPAL
+367 SEPASASPSNWRP
-379 SAATPTPAPA
+379 
-389 WRSLRI
+389 LRI
-395 TKIVDEAR
+395 AKIVDEAR

-412 ADGDALPAYEAG
+412 ADGGALPAHEAG
-424 QHLTLRVA
+424 QHLTLRIA
-432 VPGDDAPTIRSYTL
+432 LPDSDAPAIRSYTL
-446 SDAPGGADYRIT
+446 SDAPGAPHYRIT
-458 VKREGR
+458 VKREGC
-464 VSTWLH
+464 VSAWLH
-470 DHARAG
+470 DHAHAG

-503 GIGITPMIAMLRRA
+503 GIGITPMFAMLRRA
-517 LADDAPSR
+517 LADDTPSR

-531 GARDTADRPFAAALT
+531 GARDTADRPFAAELT

-560 DSQPQRDGA
+560 DSRPQRDGA
-569 ARPGRIDIAQLKRI
+569 ARPGRIDVAQLKRI

-600 RDLYEGLRAL
+600 RDLYDGLRAL

-616 IRFEAFGPSSVARST
+616 IRFEAFGPSSVVRSA
-631 ARAAA
+631 ARATGVPSVA
-636 ASPAPSVPV
+636 SVPV

-650 ARDAGWTPADGTL
+650 ARDAVWTPADGTL

-668 GQRVAVPSE
+668 GQGVAVPSE

-696 YVQAHDAS
+696 YVQSYDAP
-704 VGPGCALLCVA
+704 VEPGCALLCVA
-715 QPAQGAAEPLVLD
+715 QPAEGATEPLVLD
-728 L
+728 R

>member
-1 MNAPTAVVP
+1 MNAPTAAVP
-10 GWELDTA
+10 GWELDAA

-28 RAGVTDAASAAGRRG
+28 RAGVTEAAGAAGRRG

-68 ASGQPWAT
+68 AGGQPWAT
-76 LRVGAP
+76 LRVGRP
-82 GFVTSPDAR
+82 GFVTTPDAR
-91 TLRIAARALPGDP
+91 TLRIDGDALPGDP

-109 RPGAP
+109 QPGVP

-135 AIDGD
+135 AVDGG

-153 AKYIQGRKPT
+153 AKYIQGRTPT
-163 FVGDEVGAAAEVVES
+163 FVSRERGTSAEVVAS
-178 DVSDVSS
+178 DVSD
-185 VSNASN
+185 
-191 ASNASNTSNPS
+191 
-202 DASGVSHVSGASDI
+202 
-216 SNRLSD
+216 RLTD

-235 VASANTSVD
+235 VASANTS
-244 AGSARGAD
+244 AGAGAARGAD
-252 VSHRGGMPGFV
+252 VSHRGGLPGFV

-291 PRAGLLFVDFDS
+291 PRAGLLFVDFES
-303 GDLLYVAADA
+303 GDLLYVAARA

-320 LVASFAGAQ
+320 LVASFDGAQ

-340 RTRRVLPFRWSAV
+340 CTRGVLPFRWSAV
-353 EPAPQFAAMAIAAA
+353 ERAPQFAGKGAANA
-367 SGGAAATARPAL
+367 GGAAASVSSSASAVTSTSPSNWRP
-379 SAATPTPAPA
+379 
-389 WRSLRI
+389 LRI
-395 TKIVDEAR
+395 AKIVDEAR

-412 ADGDALPAYEAG
+412 ADGSALPAYEAG

-432 VPGDDAPTIRSYTL
+432 LPDSAARAIRSYTL
-446 SDAPGGADYRIT
+446 SDAPGASHYRIT

-464 VSTWLH
+464 VSAWLH

-517 LADDAPSR
+517 LADDTPSR
-525 RVVFVH
+525 RIVFVH
-531 GARDTADRPFAAALT
+531 GARETADRPFATELMHIAN
-546 RIADTDARVALHWF
+546 ADTRVSLHWF
-560 DSQPQRDGA
+560 DSQPRRDGT
-569 ARPGRIDIAQLKRI
+569 ARPGRVDLAQLKRL

-600 RDLYEGLRAL
+600 RDLYDGLRAL

-616 IRFEAFGPSSVARST
+616 IRFEAFGPSSVVRSAART
-631 ARAAA
+631 ATAAL
-636 ASPAPSVPV
+636 PAVASVPV

-650 ARDAGWTPADGTL
+650 ARDVAWTPADGTL

-668 GQRVAVPSE
+668 GVGVAVPSE

-691 SGAVD
+691 SGVVD
-696 YVQAHDAS
+696 YVQPPDAA
-704 VGPGCALLCVA
+704 VEPGCALLCVA
-715 QPAQGAAEPLVLD
+715 RPAEGAVEPLVLD
-728 L
+728 R

>member
-1 MNAPTAVVP
+1 MNAPTAVIP

-28 RAGVTDAASAAGRRG
+28 RAGVSEAAGAAGRRG

-68 ASGQPWAT
+68 AHGQPWAT
-76 LRVGAP
+76 LRAGAP

-109 RPGAP
+109 QPGAA

-153 AKYIQGRKPT
+153 AKYIQGRKPA
-163 FVGDEVGAAAEVVES
+163 FVARAVDASVAPN
-178 DVSDVSS
+178 VSD
-185 VSNASN
+185 A
-191 ASNASNTSNPS
+191 
-202 DASGVSHVSGASDI
+202 
-216 SNRLSD
+216 LSE

-235 VASANTSVD
+235 VASANTSAD
-244 AGSARGAD
+244 AGAARGAD

-303 GDLLYVAADA
+303 GDLLYVAAHA

-320 LVASFAGAQ
+320 LVASFDGAQ

-340 RTRRVLPFRWSAV
+340 RVRAVLPFRWSAV
-353 EPAPQFAAMAIAAA
+353 ERAPQFVATAAA
-367 SGGAAATARPAL
+367 SEGVAGAAPAAPAAAPA
-379 SAATPTPAPA
+379 SAPESAPA
-389 WRSLRI
+389 WRPLRI
-395 TKIVDEAR
+395 AKIVDEAR
-403 AIRSFHFEP
+403 AIRSFHFEL
-412 ADGDALPAYEAG
+412 ADGGALPAYEAG
-424 QHLTLRVA
+424 QHLTLRIA
-432 VPGDDAPTIRSYTL
+432 LPGSDAPAIRSYTL
-446 SDAPGGADYRIT
+446 SGAPGGAQYRIS

-464 VSTWLH
+464 ASAWLH
-470 DHARAG
+470 DHAQAG

-491 VASPRPAVLVSA
+491 LASPRPAVLVSA
-503 GIGITPMIAMLRRA
+503 GIGITPMVAMLHRA
-517 LADDAPSR
+517 LADDTPSR

-531 GARDTADRPFAAALT
+531 GAREAADRPFAAQLAHL
-546 RIADTDARVALHWF
+546 AATDPRVSLHWF
-560 DSQPQRDGA
+560 DSHPGEGSA
-569 ARPGRIDIAQLKRI
+569 ARAGRIDIAQLKRI
-583 LPFDDYDFY
+583 LSFDDYDFY
-592 LCGPSAFM
+592 LCGPAAFM
-600 RDLYEGLRAL
+600 RDLYDGLRAL
-610 NVPDER
+610 NVADER

-631 ARAAA
+631 TRASATPAAA
-636 ASPAPSVPV
+636 SVPV
-645 VFRRS
+645 VFRRT
-650 ARDAGWTPADGTL
+650 AREAAWTPADGTL

-691 SGAVD
+691 SGSVD
-696 YVQAHDAS
+696 YEQTPDAA
-704 VGPGCALLCVA
+704 VEPGCALLCVA
-715 QPAQGAAEPLVLD
+715 RPAAGATEPLVLD
-728 L
+728 R

>member
-1 MNAPTAVVP
+1 MTAPTAAVP
-10 GWELDTA
+10 GWELDVA
-17 PFHAGELAVQQ
+17 PFHAGELAMQQ
-28 RAGVTDAASAAGRRG
+28 RAGVTQAADAAGRRG

-68 ASGQPWAT
+68 PNGQSWPT
-76 LRVGAP
+76 LRVGMP
-82 GFVTSPDAR
+82 GFVTTPDAR
-91 TLRIAARALPGDP
+91 TLRIDGDALPGDP

-109 RPGAP
+109 QPGVP

-135 AIDGD
+135 AVDGG

-153 AKYIQGRKPT
+153 AKYIQGRTPT
-163 FVGDEVGAAAEVVES
+163 FVPREGDASIAA
-178 DVSDVSS
+178 DVSD
-185 VSNASN
+185 
-191 ASNASNTSNPS
+191 
-202 DASGVSHVSGASDI
+202 
-216 SNRLSD
+216 RLSD

-235 VASANTSVD
+235 VASANTS
-244 AGSARGAD
+244 AGAGAARGAD

-303 GDLLYVAADA
+303 GDLLYVAAHA

-320 LVASFAGAQ
+320 LVASFDGAQ

-340 RTRRVLPFRWSAV
+340 RTRGVLPFRWSAV
-353 EPAPQFAAMAIAAA
+353 ERAPQFAGKVGAASVGGAGVSISPAVSASEFAQAQAAA
-367 SGGAAATARPAL
+367 PASESASTLGFALPSASASTSTSVPTSASPSSWRP
-379 SAATPTPAPA
+379 
-389 WRSLRI
+389 LRI
-395 TKIVDEAR
+395 AKIVDEAR
-403 AIRSFHFEP
+403 AIRSFHFEA

-432 VPGDDAPTIRSYTL
+432 LPDEDAPTIRSYTL
-446 SDAPGGADYRIT
+446 SDAPGASHYRIT

-464 VSTWLH
+464 VSAWLH

-517 LADDAPSR
+517 LAADAPSR

-531 GARDTADRPFAAALT
+531 GARDTADRPFSAELT
-546 RIADTDARVALHWF
+546 RIADADPRVSLHWF
-560 DSQPQRDGA
+560 DSRPQRDGA
-569 ARPGRIDIAQLKRI
+569 ARPGRVDIAQLKRI

-592 LCGPSAFM
+592 LCGPAAFM
-600 RDLYEGLRAL
+600 RDMYDGLRAL

-616 IRFEAFGPSSVARST
+616 IRFEAFGPSSVVRSAT
-631 ARAAA
+631 RAAGAPPA
-636 ASPAPSVPV
+636 ASVPV

-650 ARDAGWTPADGTL
+650 ARDAAWTPADGTL

-668 GQRVAVPSE
+668 GRSVAVPSE
-677 CRSGSCGTCATRVL
+677 CRSGSCGTCSTRVL

-696 YVQAHDAS
+696 YVQAPDAP
-704 VGPGCALLCVA
+704 VEPGCALLCVA
-715 QPAQGAAEPLVLD
+715 RPATGTTEALVLD
-728 L
+728 R

>member
-1 MNAPTAVVP
+1 MNAPIAPTAVVP

-28 RAGVTDAASAAGRRG
+28 RAGVTEAAGAAGRRG

-60 FFVLGGVD
+60 LFVLGGVD
-68 ASGQPWAT
+68 AQGQPWAT
-76 LRVGAP
+76 LRAGAP
-82 GFVTSPDAR
+82 GFVASPDAR

-104 LAGAW
+104 LDGAW

-120 EFDTRRRNRVNGVVR
+120 EFDTRRRNRVNGIVR
-135 AIDGD
+135 AVDGD

-163 FVGDEVGAAAEVVES
+163 FVARDGDTHVEPDMS
-178 DVSDVSS
+178 D
-185 VSNASN
+185 
-191 ASNASNTSNPS
+191 
-202 DASGVSHVSGASDI
+202 
-216 SNRLSD
+216 RLND

-235 VASANTSVD
+235 VASANTSTD
-244 AGSARGAD
+244 AGAARGAD

-303 GDLLYVAADA
+303 GDLLYVAARA

-320 LVASFAGAQ
+320 LVASFDGAQ

-340 RTRRVLPFRWSAV
+340 RVRAVLPFRWSTV
-353 EPAPQFAAMAIAAA
+353 ERAPQFAAMAA
-367 SGGAAATARPAL
+367 GGVAATVR
-379 SAATPTPAPA
+379 SAITSAPA
-389 WRSLRI
+389 TASALATEPATATAWRPLRI
-395 TKIVDEAR
+395 AKIVDEAR

-412 ADGDALPAYEAG
+412 ADGGALPAYEAG

-432 VPGDDAPTIRSYTL
+432 LPGTDTPSVRSYTL
-446 SDAPGGADYRIT
+446 SDAPGGAHYRIT

-464 VSTWLH
+464 VSAWLH
-470 DHARAG
+470 DHAQAG
-476 MTLDAQMPRGRFTFD
+476 MTLDAQMPRGRFAFD
-491 VASPRPAVLVSA
+491 LASPRPAVLVSA
-503 GIGITPMIAMLRRA
+503 GIGITPMIAMLRHA
-517 LADDAPSR
+517 LTDVAPSR
-525 RVVFVH
+525 RVVFIH
-531 GARDTADRPFAAALT
+531 GAREAADRPFAAELT
-546 RIADTDARVALHWF
+546 RTAAADARLSLHWF
-560 DSQPQRDGA
+560 DSRPDGDTA
-569 ARPGRIDIAQLKRI
+569 ARAGRIDIAQLKRV

-616 IRFEAFGPSSVARST
+616 IRFEAFGPSSVTRST
-631 ARAAA
+631 SRAAGTPA
-636 ASPAPSVPV
+636 ASVPV
-645 VFRRS
+645 VFRRTGRE
-650 ARDAGWTPADGTL
+650 AAWTPADGTL

-668 GQRVAVPSE
+668 GQRVDVPSE

-696 YVQAHDAS
+696 YEQTPDAP
-704 VGPGCALLCVA
+704 VEPGCALLCVA
-715 QPAQGAAEPLVLD
+715 RPAEGATERLVLD
-728 L
+728 R

>member
-1 MNAPTAVVP
+1 MTVPTAAVP
-10 GWELDTA
+10 GWELDVA

-28 RAGVTDAASAAGRRG
+28 RAGVTEAAGAAGRRG

-68 ASGQPWAT
+68 ALGQSWAT
-76 LRVGAP
+76 LRVGLP
-82 GFVTSPDAR
+82 GFVTTPDAR
-91 TLRIAARALPGDP
+91 TLRIDGDALPGDP

-109 RPGAP
+109 QPGVP

-135 AIDGD
+135 AVDGG

-153 AKYIQGRKPT
+153 AKYIQGRTPT
-163 FVGDEVGAAAEVVES
+163 FMPREGDASIEA
-178 DVSDVSS
+178 DVSD
-185 VSNASN
+185 
-191 ASNASNTSNPS
+191 
-202 DASGVSHVSGASDI
+202 
-216 SNRLSD
+216 RLSD

-235 VASANTSVD
+235 VASANTS
-244 AGSARGAD
+244 AGAGAARGAD

-303 GDLLYVAADA
+303 GDLLYVAARA

-320 LVASFAGAQ
+320 LVASFDGAQ

-340 RTRRVLPFRWSAV
+340 RTRGVLPFRWSAV
-353 EPAPQFAAMAIAAA
+353 ERAPQFAGRVAAIAGGVVA
-367 SGGAAATARPAL
+367 SVSPAVSASACALASASESASASTSTSTSTSASMPTSASPSNWRP
-379 SAATPTPAPA
+379 
-389 WRSLRI
+389 LRI
-395 TKIVDEAR
+395 AKIVDEAR
-403 AIRSFHFEP
+403 AIRSFHFEA
-412 ADGDALPAYEAG
+412 ADGGTLPAYEAG

-432 VPGDDAPTIRSYTL
+432 LPDGDAPTIRSYTL
-446 SDAPGGADYRIT
+446 SDAPGASHYRIT

-464 VSTWLH
+464 MSAWLH

-531 GARDTADRPFAAALT
+531 GARDTSDRPFAAALT
-546 RIADTDARVALHWF
+546 RIADADPRVSLHWF

-600 RDLYEGLRAL
+600 RDLYDGLRVL

-616 IRFEAFGPSSVARST
+616 IRFEAFGPSSVVRSAT
-631 ARAAA
+631 RAAGAPLA
-636 ASPAPSVPV
+636 ASMPV

-650 ARDAGWTPADGTL
+650 ARDAAWTPADGTL

-668 GQRVAVPSE
+668 GQGVAVPSE

-696 YVQAHDAS
+696 YVQSHDAAIE
-704 VGPGCALLCVA
+704 PGCALLCVA
-715 QPAQGAAEPLVLD
+715 RPAEGAAEPLVLD
-728 L
+728 R

>member
-1 MNAPTAVVP
+1 MNAPTVPTAVVP

-28 RAGVTDAASAAGRRG
+28 RAGMTEAAGSAGRRG

-68 ASGQPWAT
+68 AHGQPWAT
-76 LRVGAP
+76 LRAGAP

-104 LAGAW
+104 LADAW
-109 RPGAP
+109 QPGAP

-135 AIDGD
+135 AVDGD
-140 ALTIAVEQSFGNC
+140 VLTISVEQSFGNC

-163 FVGDEVGAAAEVVES
+163 FVAREVDAVTGP
-178 DVSDVSS
+178 DVSDAL
-185 VSNASN
+185 N
-191 ASNASNTSNPS
+191 
-202 DASGVSHVSGASDI
+202 
-216 SNRLSD
+216 D
-222 ADRAL
+222 ADRVL

-235 VASANTSVD
+235 VASANMSAD
-244 AGSARGAD
+244 AGPARGAD

-268 HTLTTPDFSGNRF
+268 HTLTTPDFRGNRF

-291 PRAGLLFVDFDS
+291 PRAGLLFVDFDN
-303 GDLLYVAADA
+303 GDLLYVAARA

-320 LVASFAGAQ
+320 LVASFDGAQ

-340 RTRRVLPFRWSAV
+340 RMRAVLPFRWSAV
-353 EPAPQFAAMAIAAA
+353 ERAPQFAAMGAGGVAGA
-367 SGGAAATARPAL
+367 SAVAGAAVVP
-379 SAATPTPAPA
+379 SASAPVSTSAPA
-389 WRSLRI
+389 WRPLRI
-395 TKIVDEAR
+395 AKIVDEAR

-412 ADGDALPAYEAG
+412 VDGGTLPAYEAG
-424 QHLTLRVA
+424 QHLTLRIA
-432 VPGDDAPTIRSYTL
+432 LPGSDSPAIRSYTL
-446 SDAPGGADYRIT
+446 SDAPGGGHYRIT

-464 VSTWLH
+464 VSAWLH
-470 DHARAG
+470 DHAHAG
-476 MTLDAQMPRGRFTFD
+476 MTLDAQMPRGRFSFD
-491 VASPRPAVLVSA
+491 LASPRPAVLVSA

-517 LADDAPSR
+517 LADDQPSR

-531 GARDTADRPFAAALT
+531 GAREVADRPFAAELA
-546 RIADTDARVALHWF
+546 RIAADDERLSLHWF
-560 DSQPQRDGA
+560 DSHPHEGSA
-569 ARPGRIDIAQLKRI
+569 AHTGRIDIAQLKR
-583 LPFDDYDFY
+583 LLSFDDYDFY

-600 RDLYEGLRAL
+600 RDLYDGLRAL

-616 IRFEAFGPSSVARST
+616 IRFEAFGPSSVTRSAT
-631 ARAAA
+631 RTSAT
-636 ASPAPSVPV
+636 PAVETVPV
-645 VFRRS
+645 TFRRTGRE
-650 ARDAGWTPADGTL
+650 AAWTPADGNL

-668 GQRVAVPSE
+668 GQRVEVPSE

-691 SGAVD
+691 SGTVD
-696 YVQAHDAS
+696 YEQAPDAP
-704 VGPGCALLCVA
+704 VEPGCALLCVA
-715 QPAQGAAEPLVLD
+715 RPAKGATEPLVLD
-728 L
+728 R

>member
-1 MNAPTAVVP
+1 MTAPTAAVP
-10 GWELDTA
+10 GWELDVG

-28 RAGVTDAASAAGRRG
+28 RAGVTAAAGAAGRRG

-68 ASGQPWAT
+68 AHGQPWAT
-76 LRVGAP
+76 LRVGMP
-82 GFVTSPDAR
+82 GFVTAPDAR
-91 TLRIAARALPGDP
+91 TLHIDGDALPGDP

-109 RPGAP
+109 QPGAP

-135 AIDGD
+135 AVDGG
-140 ALTIAVEQSFGNC
+140 ALTISVEQSFGNC
-153 AKYIQGRKPT
+153 AKYIQGRKAT
-163 FVGDEVGAAAEVVES
+163 FVAREGDASGAA
-178 DVSDVSS
+178 DVSD
-185 VSNASN
+185 
-191 ASNASNTSNPS
+191 
-202 DASGVSHVSGASDI
+202 
-216 SNRLSD
+216 RLSD

-235 VASANTSVD
+235 VASANTSAD
-244 AGSARGAD
+244 AGAARGAD

-268 HTLTTPDFSGNRF
+268 CTLTTPDFSGNRF

-291 PRAGLLFVDFDS
+291 PRAGLLFIDFDS
-303 GDLLYVAADA
+303 GDVLYVAARA

-320 LVASFAGAQ
+320 LVASFDGAQ

-340 RTRRVLPFRWSAV
+340 RTRGALPFRWSAL
-353 EPAPQFAAMAIAAA
+353 ERAPQFAAMAEGSPNAGAQAALEPA
-367 SGGAAATARPAL
+367 SASPSGWRP
-379 SAATPTPAPA
+379 
-389 WRSLRI
+389 LRI
-395 TKIVDEAR
+395 AKIVDEAR

-412 ADGDALPAYEAG
+412 ADGGALPAHEAG
-424 QHLTLRVA
+424 QHLTLRIA
-432 VPGDDAPTIRSYTL
+432 LPDSDAPAIRSYTL
-446 SDAPGGADYRIT
+446 SDAPGAPRYRIT

-464 VSTWLH
+464 VSAWLH
-470 DHARAG
+470 DHAHAG

-491 VASPRPAVLVSA
+491 IASPRPAVLVSA
-503 GIGITPMIAMLRRA
+503 GIGITPMFAMLRRA
-517 LADDAPSR
+517 LADDTPSR

-531 GARDTADRPFAAALT
+531 GARDTADRPFAAELT
-546 RIADTDARVALHWF
+546 RIADNDARVSLHWF
-560 DSQPQRDGA
+560 DSRPQRDGA
-569 ARPGRIDIAQLKRI
+569 ARPGRIDVAQLKRI

-600 RDLYEGLRAL
+600 RDLYDGLRAL

-616 IRFEAFGPSSVARST
+616 IRFEAFGPSSVVRSAT
-631 ARAAA
+631 RGAAA
-636 ASPAPSVPV
+636 PPVASVPV

-650 ARDAGWTPADGTL
+650 ARDAAWTAGDGTL

-668 GQRVAVPSE
+668 GQGVAVPSE

-696 YVQAHDAS
+696 YVQSHDAP
-704 VGPGCALLCVA
+704 VEPGCALLCVA
-715 QPAQGAAEPLVLD
+715 QPAEGATEPLVLD
-728 L
+728 R

>member
-1 MNAPTAVVP
+1 MTAPTAAVP
-10 GWELDTA
+10 GWELDVA

-28 RAGVTDAASAAGRRG
+28 RAGVTEAAGAAGRRG

-50 QHRTFFAQLP
+50 QHRAFFAQLP

-68 ASGQPWAT
+68 AHGQPWAS
-76 LRVGAP
+76 LRVGMP
-82 GFVTSPDAR
+82 GFVTAPDAR
-91 TLRIAARALPGDP
+91 TLHIDGDALPGDP

-109 RPGAP
+109 QPGAP

-135 AIDGD
+135 AVDDG

-153 AKYIQGRKPT
+153 AKYIQGRKAT
-163 FVGDEVGAAAEVVES
+163 FVAREGDASGAA
-178 DVSDVSS
+178 DVSD
-185 VSNASN
+185 
-191 ASNASNTSNPS
+191 
-202 DASGVSHVSGASDI
+202 
-216 SNRLSD
+216 RLSD

-235 VASANTSVD
+235 VASANTSAD
-244 AGSARGAD
+244 AGAARGAD

-268 HTLTTPDFSGNRF
+268 CTLTTPDFSGNRF

-291 PRAGLLFVDFDS
+291 PRAGLLFLDFDS
-303 GDLLYVAADA
+303 GDVLYVAARA

-320 LVASFAGAQ
+320 LVASFDGAQ
-329 RVVRFHVREVR
+329 RVVRFHVHEVR
-340 RTRRVLPFRWSAV
+340 RTRGVLPFRWSMP
-353 EPAPQFAAMAIAAA
+353 ERAPQFAAIADGSANAGAQAA
-367 SGGAAATARPAL
+367 SEPASASPSNWRP
-379 SAATPTPAPA
+379 
-389 WRSLRI
+389 LRI
-395 TKIVDEAR
+395 AKIVDEAR

-412 ADGDALPAYEAG
+412 AHGGALPAHEAG
-424 QHLTLRVA
+424 QHLTLRIA
-432 VPGDDAPTIRSYTL
+432 LPDSDAPAIRSYTL
-446 SDAPGGADYRIT
+446 SDAPGAPHYRIT

-464 VSTWLH
+464 VSAWLH

-503 GIGITPMIAMLRRA
+503 GIGITPMFAMLRRA
-517 LADDAPSR
+517 LADDTPSR

-531 GARDTADRPFAAALT
+531 GSRDTADRPFAAELT

-560 DSQPQRDGA
+560 DSRPQRDGA
-569 ARPGRIDIAQLKRI
+569 ARPGRIDVAQLKRI

-600 RDLYEGLRAL
+600 RDLYDGLRAL

-616 IRFEAFGPSSVARST
+616 IRFEAFGPSSVVRSAT
-631 ARAAA
+631 RAAG
-636 ASPAPSVPV
+636 APSVASVPV
-645 VFRRS
+645 LFRRS
-650 ARDAGWTPADGTL
+650 ARDAAWTPADGTL

-668 GQRVAVPSE
+668 GQGVAVPSE

-696 YVQAHDAS
+696 YVQSYDAP
-704 VGPGCALLCVA
+704 VEPGCALLCVA
-715 QPAQGAAEPLVLD
+715 QPAEGAAEPLVLD
-728 L
+728 R

>member
-1 MNAPTAVVP
+1 MTAPTAAVP
-10 GWELDTA
+10 GWELDVA

-28 RAGVTDAASAAGRRG
+28 RAGVTEAAGAAGRRG

-68 ASGQPWAT
+68 AHGQPWAT
-76 LRVGAP
+76 LRVGMP
-82 GFVTSPDAR
+82 GFVTTPDAR
-91 TLRIAARALPGDP
+91 TLRIGGDALPGDP

-135 AIDGD
+135 AVDGG

-153 AKYIQGRKPT
+153 AKYIQGRKPAC
-163 FVGDEVGAAAEVVES
+163 VPREGDASIEA
-178 DVSDVSS
+178 DVSD
-185 VSNASN
+185 
-191 ASNASNTSNPS
+191 
-202 DASGVSHVSGASDI
+202 
-216 SNRLSD
+216 RLSD

-235 VASANTSVD
+235 VASANTS
-244 AGSARGAD
+244 AGAGAARGAD

-268 HTLTTPDFSGNRF
+268 RTLTTPDFSGNRF

-303 GDLLYVAADA
+303 GDLLYVAAEA

-320 LVASFAGAQ
+320 LVASFDGAQ

-340 RTRRVLPFRWSAV
+340 RTRGVLPFRWSTV
-353 EPAPQFAAMAIAAA
+353 ERAPQFAAMAAGSAFAGAQAA
-367 SGGAAATARPAL
+367 SASASASTSASASASPSGWRP
-379 SAATPTPAPA
+379 
-389 WRSLRI
+389 LRI
-395 TKIVDEAR
+395 AKVVDEAH

-412 ADGDALPAYEAG
+412 ADGGALPAYEAG

-432 VPGDDAPTIRSYTL
+432 LPGGDAPAIRSYTL
-446 SDAPGGADYRIT
+446 SDAPGAPHYRIT

-464 VSTWLH
+464 VSAWLH

-503 GIGITPMIAMLRRA
+503 GIGITPMFAMLRRA
-517 LADDAPSR
+517 LADGTPSR

-531 GARDTADRPFAAALT
+531 GARETADRPFAAELT
-546 RIADTDARVALHWF
+546 RIADADARVSLHWF
-560 DSQPQRDGA
+560 DSRPRHDGA
-569 ARPGRIDIAQLKRI
+569 ARPGRIDVAQLKRV

-592 LCGPSAFM
+592 LCGPSVFM
-600 RDLYEGLRAL
+600 RDLYDGLRAL

-616 IRFEAFGPSSVARST
+616 IRFEAFGSSSVVRSAT
-631 ARAAA
+631 RATG
-636 ASPAPSVPV
+636 APSVASVPV
-645 VFRRS
+645 VFRRTG
-650 ARDAGWTPADGTL
+650 RDVAWTPADGTL

-668 GQRVAVPSE
+668 GHGVAVPSE

-696 YVQAHDAS
+696 YVQAHDAA
-704 VGPGCALLCVA
+704 VEPGCALLCVA
-715 QPAQGAAEPLVLD
+715 RPVEGAVAPLVLD
-728 L
+728 R

>member
-1 MNAPTAVVP
+1 MTTPTAAVP
-10 GWELDTA
+10 GWELDVA

-28 RAGVTDAASAAGRRG
+28 RAGVTEAAGTAGRRG

-68 ASGQPWAT
+68 AYGQPWAT
-76 LRVGAP
+76 LRVGTP
-82 GFVTSPDAR
+82 GFVTAPDAR
-91 TLRIAARALPGDP
+91 TLRIDGDALPGDP
-104 LAGAW
+104 LADAW

-135 AIDGD
+135 SADSG

-163 FVGDEVGAAAEVVES
+163 FVAREAGASIAS
-178 DVSDVSS
+178 DVSD
-185 VSNASN
+185 
-191 ASNASNTSNPS
+191 
-202 DASGVSHVSGASDI
+202 
-216 SNRLSD
+216 RLSD

-227 LAQADTFF
+227 LAQADTLF
-235 VASANTSVD
+235 VASANTSAD
-244 AGSARGAD
+244 AGAARGAD

-303 GDLLYVAADA
+303 GDLLYVAARA

-320 LVASFAGAQ
+320 LVASFDGAQ

-340 RTRRVLPFRWSAV
+340 RMRAVLPFRWSAV
-353 EPAPQFAAMAIAAA
+353 ERAPQFAAMAAGAVAADGPVPSA
-367 SGGAAATARPAL
+367 LTSAPSSATA
-379 SAATPTPAPA
+379 SAPA
-389 WRSLRI
+389 WRPLRI
-395 TKIVDEAR
+395 AKIVDEAR
-403 AIRSFHFEP
+403 AIRSFHFEA
-412 ADGDALPAYEAG
+412 ADGDALPTYEAG

-432 VPGDDAPTIRSYTL
+432 LPGSDAPTIRSYTL
-446 SDAPGGADYRIT
+446 SDAPGAPRYRIT

-464 VSTWLH
+464 VSAWLH
-470 DHARAG
+470 DHAQAG

-517 LADDAPSR
+517 LADDKASR
-525 RVVFVH
+525 RIVFVH
-531 GARDTADRPFAAALT
+531 GARDTADRPFAAELT
-546 RIADTDARVALHWF
+546 RIADAGARVSLHWF
-560 DSQPQRDGA
+560 DSRPQRDGA

-600 RDLYEGLRAL
+600 RDLYDGLRAL

-616 IRFEAFGPSSVARST
+616 IRFEAFGPSSVVRSAT
-631 ARAAA
+631 RAAA
-636 ASPAPSVPV
+636 APPVASVPV
-645 VFRRS
+645 VFRRTGRE
-650 ARDAGWTPADGTL
+650 AAWTPADGTL

-668 GQRVAVPSE
+668 GQGVAVPSE
-677 CRSGSCGTCATRVL
+677 CRSGSCGTCATRML

-696 YVQAHDAS
+696 YVRSHDAP
-704 VGPGCALLCVA
+704 VEPGCVLLCVA
-715 QPAQGAAEPLVLD
+715 QPAEGAVAPLVLER
-728 L
+728 